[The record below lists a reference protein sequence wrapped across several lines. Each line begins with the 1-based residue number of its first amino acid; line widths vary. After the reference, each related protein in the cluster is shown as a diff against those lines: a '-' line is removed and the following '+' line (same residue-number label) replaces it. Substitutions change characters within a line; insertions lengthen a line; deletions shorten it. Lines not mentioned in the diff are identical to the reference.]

1 MNTEESKLE
10 KIIYKIV
17 NIIILVLIVLLLSSL
32 IATYRINKSIY
43 GAKNR
48 DVKTQNESFDR
59 INKDLRKVKGI
70 LNEKYL
76 GEIKEQDLVDSAIK
90 GYVEGLGDKYTT
102 YYTKDEWQ
110 ELNEILSGEFYGIGI
125 YMVREKD
132 DNGSIVISEIIE
144 GSPAQKQDLK
154 VGDKILKVDDKEV
167 TSKDFETLPKI
178 IKGKEN
184 TKVKLVVLRG
194 EELLE
199 KEVERQKVEV
209 SNVKSKMLEDNI
221 GYIYINTFDDH
232 VDKSFKKEYDNL
244 KKQGM
249 KKLIIDVRFNGG
261 GELEATR
268 KILDMFL
275 EKDKIILISR
285 NNKNREIEIKTKDD
299 DAEKLPI
306 VVLVN
311 EYSAS
316 ASEILTAA
324 LKDNGKAKIVGKTTY
339 GKGVIQTLI
348 TPILNGGA
356 LKITTEEYLR
366 PNKEKINK
374 VGIKPDIEVEN
385 KKEDKEDN
393 QLNKAIEE
401 IKNMN

>member
-17 NIIILVLIVLLLSSL
+17 NVIILVLIVLLLSSL

-43 GAKNR
+43 GAKDR
-48 DVKTQNESFDR
+48 DIKTQNESFDS
-59 INKDLRKVKGI
+59 INKNLRKVKGI
-70 LNEKYL
+70 INDKYL
-76 GEIKEQDLVDSAIK
+76 GEINEQKLVDSAVK

-102 YYTKDEWQ
+102 YYTKEEWE

-125 YMVREKD
+125 YMIREKD

-144 GSPAQKQDLK
+144 GSPAEKQGLK
-154 VGDKILKVDDKEV
+154 AGDKILKVDDKEV
-167 TSKDFETLPKI
+167 TAKDFETLPKI

-244 KKQGM
+244 KNQGM

-275 EKDKIILISR
+275 EKDKVILISR
-285 NNKNREIEIKTKDD
+285 NNKNREIEIKAKTDD
-299 DAEKLPI
+299 VEKLPI

-324 LKDNGKAKIVGKTTY
+324 LKDNGKAKIIGKTTY

-385 KKEDKEDN
+385 QKEDKEDN

>member
-17 NIIILVLIVLLLSSL
+17 NIIILALIVLLLSSL
-32 IATYRINKSIY
+32 IETYRINKSIY
-43 GAKNR
+43 GAKDR
-48 DVKTQNESFDR
+48 DVKTQDEGFGR
-59 INKDLRKVKGI
+59 INKNLRKVKGI

-132 DNGSIVISEIIE
+132 DNGNIIISEIIE

-167 TSKDFETLPKI
+167 TAKDFETLPKI

-232 VDKSFKKEYDNL
+232 VNKSFKKEYDNL
-244 KKQGM
+244 KKEGM

-385 KKEDKEDN
+385 KKEDKEDK

>member
-59 INKDLRKVKGI
+59 INKNLRKVKGI

-167 TSKDFETLPKI
+167 TAKDFETLPKI

-244 KKQGM
+244 QKQGM

-324 LKDNGKAKIVGKTTY
+324 LKDNGKAKIIGKTTY

-385 KKEDKEDN
+385 KKEDKEDK

>member
-43 GAKNR
+43 GVKDR

-59 INKDLRKVKGI
+59 INKNLRKVKGI

-132 DNGSIVISEIIE
+132 DNGNIIISEIIE

-167 TSKDFETLPKI
+167 TAKDFETLPKI

-244 KKQGM
+244 QKEGM

-324 LKDNGKAKIVGKTTY
+324 LKDNGKAKIIGKTTY

-385 KKEDKEDN
+385 KKEDKEDK

>member
-59 INKDLRKVKGI
+59 INKNLRKVKGI

-132 DNGSIVISEIIE
+132 DNGNIIISEIIE

-167 TSKDFETLPKI
+167 TAKDFETLPKI

-184 TKVKLVVLRG
+184 TKVKLAVLRG

-244 KKQGM
+244 KKEGM

-324 LKDNGKAKIVGKTTY
+324 LKDNGKAKIIGKTTY

-385 KKEDKEDN
+385 KKEDKEDK